1 MLKNQLSAIFGIK
14 TEEQA
19 REEAVKKMEDQLKEL
34 KASKAIQSNIDKNVA
49 QIAGGAP
56 APEAPE
62 TPKQAAF
69 SAAFGGGTEG
79 GVFDAANVFGGGGN
93 LTGGI
98 FDTIAQQMGGATES
112 FDSFSSHMSQFV
124 DSSIASSESLG
135 TWTNEG
141 LKNLSSE
148 ATTASG
154 KWQESLGKAVGA
166 IGIAAGAIMGIA
178 AGISQIKEG
187 GTANVLGGIGS
198 IFLSVGGAMSGIMGM
213 IPKGGKAANG
223 AVWKGGFQA
232 FANGGTVTG
241 PTLGLIGEG
250 KYNEAIVPLPDGR
263 SIPVQFNQQSSLR
276 EAMAGS
282 SNNTSAPSVLS
293 MTFESTNI
301 NGVEYVS
308 RDQLEQAMAQTRRQ
322 ASRDGA
328 QRGMTMTLDKLQQS
342 PSTRSRIGMR

>member
-1 MLKNQLSAIFGIK
+1 L
-14 TEEQA
+14 
-19 REEAVKKMEDQLKEL
+19 
-34 KASKAIQSNIDKNVA
+34 
-49 QIAGGAP
+49 AG
-56 APEAPE
+56 
-62 TPKQAAF
+62 
-69 SAAFGGGTEG
+69 AFGDIQASIGQSMNGIVSSLENGAFGLNNALPSWNDALATDIPNVLKQSSDNTGTEG
-79 GVFDAANVFGGGGN
+79 GK
-93 LTGGI
+93 L
-98 FDTIAQQMGGATES
+98 
-112 FDSFSSHMSQFV
+112 
-124 DSSIASSESLG
+124 
-135 TWTNEG
+135 
-141 LKNLSSE
+141 
-148 ATTASG
+148 
-154 KWQESLGKAVGA
+154 QESLGKVTAG

-263 SIPVQFNQQSSLR
+263 SIPVQFNQQSALR
-276 EAMAGS
+276 EAMAGGN
-282 SNNTSAPSVLS
+282 NNTSSPSVLS